1 MKAKE
6 ITLELKKL
14 TSAIKVCHLA
24 WAGLIAGQI
33 VSPSAQAAPEGGTVV
48 GGEGSINTSD
58 LTTIIDQKTD
68 LLAIDWESFNL
79 TEEEIVKFLQP
90 GSSSV
95 VLNRILDENP
105 SDIRGSIEANGHVIL
120 ANPRGVLFTETATV
134 NVGAITAAGLDI
146 NPQEF
151 MDGNFAFE
159 GEDGSAGVVVNRGL
173 INAASAVLV
182 GKQVTNAASG
192 LISAE
197 MVSLAAAD
205 EAVLTFDA
213 DGLIGV
219 KVTKEV
225 MENQMGLDS
234 AVLNEGAIEG
244 TTVLMEASVSGDL
257 FTAAVNNEGTVQA
270 RGIDTSGGKIRLFG
284 SGSGVVN
291 SGTLDASGTEGGEVT
306 IEGDSATHS
315 GQIAVIGN
323 AGEGGSVQVLGDEV
337 TVSGDIDARGTASG
351 GEVLIGGDYRGENDA
366 VRNATTT
373 TVTAEAEINASGID
387 NGDGGKVIVWA
398 DDTTQFGGTIRA
410 ESGEF
415 GGDGGFVETSGKVNL
430 HLDGDTMFVST
441 LSLAGGETG
450 EWLLDPE
457 WFYIGIVSDSEC
469 GANCISV
476 NTLEQVLTSNNVS
489 ITVSGDSA
497 SVVGGGT
504 IDLTDDEPYTHGIRV
519 SESFGW
525 SSSTELHLDSFKDIQ
540 IEDGVSITA
549 SDGTLE
555 LTVGENFINNGS
567 IVVSTF
573 TLKVGDNNNGS
584 ENTLGAITG
593 SGTITGGAGLDKF
606 TLTSADET
614 LILGEGQAFSLNSI
628 TFENIEEVDT
638 GLGEDSVTGADG
650 FDWEL
655 TGTNNQ
661 SENNGITFTNVE
673 QITAVNAG
681 LTATGGDETFVVND
695 SGNVVVYDMTFT
707 GLTAVDGNGGTDVLD
722 TSAYVAGVTLT
733 NNDNELSAG
742 GTTFSNIS
750 SAVATKLSGTSN
762 ADQFDITGANSLD
775 VAGISFSGLTE
786 VDSGSGEDSVTGA
799 DGVDWVLIGTNKQAE
814 SSGITF
820 SNIESVSTVNAEL
833 TGTTAN
839 EIFTLNSDGSI
850 DSYGITFSGLTAI
863 DGVGGSNTLNASA
876 YAAGVALTD
885 TDNQLSA
892 GGITFSNIHS
902 AVTTALGGSSG
913 DDSFD
918 IIGNNSLE
926 AAEISFSGVTNVAA
940 GEGND
945 SLNAIETV
953 TLTGAQNT
961 ATTSGITFTG
971 LDAASGGSLE
981 ASELDDIFI
990 VTGVESLTANGIA
1003 FSGIS
1008 SLDAKGGNDSVTGAD
1023 GIDWELAGTNNQA
1036 ENNGITFTNVE
1047 QITAVNA
1054 GLTATSGDETFVVND
1069 SGSVVV
1075 YDMTFTGL
1083 TAVDGNGGT
1092 DALDASAYEDGVAL
1106 TNNDNELSSGGT
1118 TFSNISSAVATKLTG
1133 TANADQFDITSDNSL
1148 DVAGIS
1154 FSGLT
1159 EVDSGS
1165 GEDSVIGDD
1174 GADWTLTQTN
1184 NKAES
1189 SGITFSNIE
1198 SVSTVNA
1205 GLIGTTA
1212 DEIFV
1217 LNADSSIDSY
1227 GITFSGLTA
1236 VNGVGGSNVLDA
1248 SAIAAGGELT
1258 GSDNELI
1265 AGGITFSNI
1274 HSAEASSLTAT
1285 SGADHFDITGA
1296 NSLDVAGI
1304 SFSGLTAVDSRSGA
1318 DSVTGADG
1326 ADWVLTGT
1334 DNKAESSDIT
1344 FSNIESVSA
1353 VNAELTGT
1361 IENETFVLNADSS
1374 IDIYGITFSGLTAV
1388 NGAGG
1393 SNVLDASVIA
1403 AGGELTGSNN
1413 ELAVSGITFSDIH
1426 SAEVTALT
1434 GSSGSD
1440 HFEVTG
1446 VNALKANGIAVN
1458 GISTL
1463 DAMDGEDSVI
1473 GADGIDWIL
1482 TGTNNQ
1488 AENNGI
1494 TFTNVE
1500 QITAVNAGLTA
1511 TSGDETFVLNADT
1524 SVGSYG
1530 MTFTGLTAVH
1540 GNGGTDALDA
1550 SAYVAGVTLTNNDNE
1565 LSAGGT
1571 TFSNISSAVATKLTG
1586 TSNTD
1591 QFDITGDNSLDVA
1604 GIGFSGLTE
1613 VDSGS
1618 GEDSVTG
1625 ANGAAWKLTGTNNQ
1639 AESSGITFS
1648 NIESV
1653 STLNAELTGTTANET
1668 FVLNADSSIDSYG
1681 MTFSG
1686 LTAVNGA
1693 GGSNVLDASAIAAGG
1708 ELTGNDNELA
1718 VSGITFSD
1726 IHSAEVTALTGSSG
1740 SDHFEVT
1747 GVNALKANGIAVS
1760 GISTLDAMGGTDSVI
1775 GADGIDWLL
1784 TGINNRAE
1792 NSGITFSNVESITAL
1807 NAGLTGTT
1815 ADETFTLNS
1824 DGTVDS
1830 YGMTF
1835 TGLTAVYGNGGTDAL
1850 DASAY
1855 EDGVALTGEKKELVA
1870 NGTTFSNIH
1879 SAVTTAL
1886 GGSSGDDFFDITGDN
1901 SLEAAEI
1908 SFSGVTKV
1916 AAGEGNDS
1924 LKAIETVTL
1933 TGAQNTATTSGITF
1947 TELDAASGGS
1957 LEASNQDDTFIVTGV
1972 EALTANGIAFSGI
1985 SSLDAMDGT
1994 DRVIGAD
2001 GIDWL
2006 LTGINKQAE
2015 NSGITFSNV
2024 EQISAVNAGLTATDA
2039 NEIFVVNGSGH
2050 VAIYD
2055 MTFIGLTA
2063 VDGNGGTDALDAG
2076 AYGEGVVLTGGDK
2089 ELIANGITFTNI
2101 HSAEATALAGSSEDD
2116 LFTITGVEALTANGI
2131 AFSGI
2136 SSLDAMGGTD
2146 SVIGEDGVDWLLT
2159 GINKQAE
2166 NSGITFSNVELITAL
2181 NAGLTGTAADETFTL
2196 NSDGSVDSYGITF
2209 SGLNTVDG
2217 VGGGDTLDASAIAAG
2232 VALTGTDNQLSAG
2245 GITFS
2250 NIRSAEA
2257 SALTATSGGDQFDI
2271 TGANSIDV
2279 AGISFSGLTEVD
2291 SGSGEDSVTGADG
2304 ADWILTGTNNQAES
2318 SGITFT
2324 SIELI
2329 RAVNAG
2335 LNATTAN
2342 ETFVLNAD
2350 GSVDSYGMTFSDLTA
2365 VHGVGG
2371 IDSLDAS
2378 AYVAGGELTGSD
2390 NELVAAGIAFSNIHS
2405 AVATALAGS
2414 NEDDQFTI
2422 TGTNALTANGIAF
2435 NDITQLDAMGGS
2447 DSVTGANGIDWLLTG
2462 AENQAENS
2470 GIIFS
2475 NVESI
2480 TALNAGLTGTTADE
2494 TFTLNSDGTVDSYNM
2509 TFTGLAAVDGNGGT
2523 DALDASAYTAGAE
2536 LTGSDNELTAA
2547 GVTFSNIFSAEV
2559 TALRGSSGNDQ
2570 FEVTGVNSLTANGI
2584 AFSEI
2589 SSLDAMG
2596 GTDSVIGADGSDW
2609 LLTGED
2615 NQTENSSIT
2624 FTNVELIT
2632 AVNAGLN
2639 ATAADETFVL
2649 NADSSIDSY
2658 GMTFSG
2664 LNAVNGM
2671 GGSDALDASAIAA
2684 GGELTGSDNE
2694 LAVSGITF
2702 SDIHSAEITALTG
2715 SSGSDHFE
2723 VTGVNA
2729 LKANGIAVNGI
2740 SALDAMGGTDS
2751 VIGADGI
2758 DWLLTGINNRAENSG
2773 ITFSNVELI
2782 TALNAGLTGTTA
2794 DETFTLNS
2802 DGSIDSYGMTFTG
2815 LTAVDGIGG
2824 TDALDA
2830 SAYADGVAL
2839 ADGDNQLVAS
2849 GITFSN
2855 IFSAEATALR
2865 GSSGN
2870 DQFEVTGVNAL
2881 TANGVAFSAISS
2893 LDAMGG
2899 TDSVIGAD
2907 SSDWQL
2913 TGINKQAENSGITFT
2928 NVELIT
2934 AVNAGL
2940 TATSA
2945 EETFVLNANGSVGS
2959 YGMTFTGLTAVD
2971 GVDGDD
2977 SLDASAYASGVA
2989 LTGTDHQLSANGIN
3003 FSNIHSAQASDL
3015 TGTSGADQFDITGTN
3030 SLDVAGISF
3039 SGLSSVDAGSG
3050 TDELAADGSVTLS
3063 GSLSVTA
3070 SAIDF
3075 ANIETVT
3082 NTGALTGTDSDDT
3095 FSMVAANQLDSYGIR
3110 FEGVNSVAAA
3120 AGSDHLV
3127 GLDSE
3132 SWQLSGSDNALRQ
3145 LGIDFTGLE
3154 STSGGNGILLGSGA
3168 GDQFEITADNQVV
3181 ANSIRFADITHV
3193 DAAGGVDQV
3202 TSPDSATWI
3211 LGAANGSAAAAG
3223 IDFLNIERV
3232 VGNDVVVDAATN
3244 NASDNFVLS
3253 DTGKALRVRGIDF
3266 SSVSTLSAG
3275 DDSGDSVTSNASE
3288 WLLAGTDGALSVNGV
3303 ELSGIDRVLTSNA
3316 LLRGTDSGE
3325 TFALSGE
3332 NALEVA
3338 AMAFE
3343 GISQVIAGG
3352 GSDLLQGTADADHFE
3367 LADNGDISA
3376 AAINFSG
3383 IETVAA
3389 GEGEDTVGADGAN
3402 WTSVLSG
3409 DALVEGSA
3417 RATVNSIMVLFENL
3431 EQVNN
3436 ADAYTGQ
3443 DIDSEYTFSS
3453 LDTVTVAGVTF
3464 AGLSSFT
3471 AGSGVDVLR
3480 GADIDAQWSLDDEQ
3494 GSITS
3499 GAQSML
3505 FSGVESI
3512 VAGSGSDQFTLSG
3525 GALETLDT
3533 GAGNDSVQLAGTRLQ
3548 ALYLGEGDD
3557 FLRVDAD
3564 SSQNLQLSGGSGD
3577 DEFQLNV
3584 AEKTWQINGANTRVG
3599 NFQLSGF
3606 EWLDSNTN
3614 SLALETDQNF
3624 TFVNGGDSSANFN
3637 HNGAGILFA
3646 DSGLRLGYDGS
3657 GDISIISTGIDT
3669 ITGDLKANRAALVVA
3684 GNVDIETD
3692 VNVLDIHSSVGD
3704 IDISVLAEKDL
3715 VIDEINAGRGN
3726 IVINSKSFGS
3736 LTAETYGDTHLT
3748 AGTVRLGDEL
3758 QQWTVIGSAVNPLR
3772 MDVSESVDI
3781 VAISY
3786 FEPDFIR
3793 QIPAFSATGD
3803 ELQSV
3808 AGAQTAQGLKS
3819 AVQNAVED
3827 FAQVDPGIFT
3837 EVYPYSTGVD
3847 AVNTPEM
3854 RLKGDQLLPVVNQQ
3868 EEDEEDGPL
3877 NRAAE
3882 LGSISSGSRKGQ
3894 YTGVGT
3900 VGAGR

>member
-151 MDGNFAFE
+151 MNGNFAFE

-291 SGTLDASGTEGGEVT
+291 SGTLDASGTQGGEVT

-315 GQIAVIGN
+315 GQIAVSGN
-323 AGEGGSVQVLGDEV
+323 AGEGGLAQVLGDEV

-373 TVTAEAEINASGID
+373 VVTAEADINASGID

-430 HLDGDTMFVST
+430 HLDEDTMFVST

-457 WFYIGIVSDSEC
+457 WFSIGGSCDL
-469 GANCISV
+469 NCISDFDLV
-476 NTLEQVLTSNNVS
+476 TALRFNNVN
-489 ITVSGDSA
+489 ITVSGDGA
-497 SVVGGGT
+497 SVIGDGES
-504 IDLTDDEPYTHGIRV
+504 DLTNDQAYTRGILV
-519 SESFGW
+519 SSDLTWES
-525 SSSTELHLDSFKDIQ
+525 EQKLILESFKDIQ
-540 IEDGVSITA
+540 IEDGVSI
-549 SDGTLE
+549 SSSKGTLD
-555 LTVGENFINNGS
+555 LIVGENFTNNGS
-567 IVVSTF
+567 IGVSTF
-573 TLKVGDNNNGS
+573 TLKVGANNNGS
-584 ENTLGAITG
+584 ENTLGTITG

-606 TLTSADET
+606 TLTSESEELIFEENSDPDNPGSAPGYQLSLIGAD
-614 LILGEGQAFSLNSI
+614 GNI
-628 TFENIEEVDT
+628 TFKNIEEVDT

-661 SENNGITFTNVE
+661 AENNGITFTNVE

-681 LTATGGDETFVVND
+681 LTATDVNETFVVND
-695 SGNVVVYDMTFT
+695 SGHVAIYDMTFT
-707 GLTAVDGNGGTDVLD
+707 GLTAVDGNGGTDALD
-722 TSAYVAGVTLT
+722 ASAYTAG
-733 NNDNELSAG
+733 
-742 GTTFSNIS
+742 
-750 SAVATKLSGTSN
+750 
-762 ADQFDITGANSLD
+762 
-775 VAGISFSGLTE
+775 
-786 VDSGSGEDSVTGA
+786 
-799 DGVDWVLIGTNKQAE
+799 
-814 SSGITF
+814 
-820 SNIESVSTVNAEL
+820 AEL
-833 TGTTAN
+833 TGSDN
-839 EIFTLNSDGSI
+839 ELI
-850 DSYGITFSGLTAI
+850 
-863 DGVGGSNTLNASA
+863 V
-876 YAAGVALTD
+876 AGV
-885 TDNQLSA
+885 S
-892 GGITFSNIHS
+892 FSNIHS
-902 AVTTALGGSSG
+902 ADIAVLTGSGG
-913 DDSFD
+913 DDVFD
-918 IIGNNSLE
+918 ITGNNSLE

-945 SLNAIETV
+945 SLKAIETV

-981 ASELDDIFI
+981 ASDLDDIFI

-1008 SLDAKGGNDSVTGAD
+1008 SLDAKGGSDSVTGAD
-1023 GIDWELAGTNNQA
+1023 GIDWE
-1036 ENNGITFTNVE
+1036 
-1047 QITAVNA
+1047 
-1054 GLTATSGDETFVVND
+1054 
-1069 SGSVVV
+1069 
-1075 YDMTFTGL
+1075 
-1083 TAVDGNGGT
+1083 
-1092 DALDASAYEDGVAL
+1092 
-1106 TNNDNELSSGGT
+1106 
-1118 TFSNISSAVATKLTG
+1118 
-1133 TANADQFDITSDNSL
+1133 
-1148 DVAGIS
+1148 
-1154 FSGLT
+1154 
-1159 EVDSGS
+1159 
-1165 GEDSVIGDD
+1165 
-1174 GADWTLTQTN
+1174 
-1184 NKAES
+1184 
-1189 SGITFSNIE
+1189 
-1198 SVSTVNA
+1198 
-1205 GLIGTTA
+1205 
-1212 DEIFV
+1212 
-1217 LNADSSIDSY
+1217 
-1227 GITFSGLTA
+1227 
-1236 VNGVGGSNVLDA
+1236 
-1248 SAIAAGGELT
+1248 
-1258 GSDNELI
+1258 
-1265 AGGITFSNI
+1265 
-1274 HSAEASSLTAT
+1274 
-1285 SGADHFDITGA
+1285 
-1296 NSLDVAGI
+1296 
-1304 SFSGLTAVDSRSGA
+1304 
-1318 DSVTGADG
+1318 
-1326 ADWVLTGT
+1326 
-1334 DNKAESSDIT
+1334 
-1344 FSNIESVSA
+1344 
-1353 VNAELTGT
+1353 
-1361 IENETFVLNADSS
+1361 
-1374 IDIYGITFSGLTAV
+1374 
-1388 NGAGG
+1388 
-1393 SNVLDASVIA
+1393 
-1403 AGGELTGSNN
+1403 
-1413 ELAVSGITFSDIH
+1413 
-1426 SAEVTALT
+1426 
-1434 GSSGSD
+1434 
-1440 HFEVTG
+1440 
-1446 VNALKANGIAVN
+1446 
-1458 GISTL
+1458 
-1463 DAMDGEDSVI
+1463 
-1473 GADGIDWIL
+1473 L

-1500 QITAVNAGLTA
+1500 QITAVNAGLKA
-1511 TSGDETFVLNADT
+1511 TSGDEIFVLNADT

-1550 SAYVAGVTLTNNDNE
+1550 SGYAAGVALTDTDNE
-1565 LSAGGT
+1565 LNAGSI
-1571 TFSNISSAVATKLTG
+1571 TFSNIHSAEASALTATSG
-1586 TSNTD
+1586 AD
-1591 QFDITGDNSLDVA
+1591 QFDITGANSLDVA
-1604 GIGFSGLTE
+1604 GIS
-1613 VDSGS
+1613 
-1618 GEDSVTG
+1618 
-1625 ANGAAWKLTGTNNQ
+1625 
-1639 AESSGITFS
+1639 
-1648 NIESV
+1648 
-1653 STLNAELTGTTANET
+1653 
-1668 FVLNADSSIDSYG
+1668 
-1681 MTFSG
+1681 FSG

-1693 GGSNVLDASAIAAGG
+1693 GGSNVLDASAIATGG
-1708 ELTGNDNELA
+1708 ELTGTDNQLIA
-1718 VSGITFSD
+1718 AGITFSN
-1726 IHSAEVTALTGSSG
+1726 IHSAEITALTGSSG

-1747 GVNALKANGIAVS
+1747 GVNALKANGIAVN
-1760 GISTLDAMGGTDSVI
+1760 GINTLDAMGGTDSVI

-1824 DGTVDS
+1824 DG
-1830 YGMTF
+1830 
-1835 TGLTAVYGNGGTDAL
+1835 
-1850 DASAY
+1850 
-1855 EDGVALTGEKKELVA
+1855 
-1870 NGTTFSNIH
+1870 
-1879 SAVTTAL
+1879 
-1886 GGSSGDDFFDITGDN
+1886 
-1901 SLEAAEI
+1901 
-1908 SFSGVTKV
+1908 
-1916 AAGEGNDS
+1916 
-1924 LKAIETVTL
+1924 
-1933 TGAQNTATTSGITF
+1933 
-1947 TELDAASGGS
+1947 
-1957 LEASNQDDTFIVTGV
+1957 
-1972 EALTANGIAFSGI
+1972 
-1985 SSLDAMDGT
+1985 
-1994 DRVIGAD
+1994 
-2001 GIDWL
+2001 
-2006 LTGINKQAE
+2006 
-2015 NSGITFSNV
+2015 
-2024 EQISAVNAGLTATDA
+2024 
-2039 NEIFVVNGSGH
+2039 
-2050 VAIYD
+2050 
-2055 MTFIGLTA
+2055 
-2063 VDGNGGTDALDAG
+2063 
-2076 AYGEGVVLTGGDK
+2076 
-2089 ELIANGITFTNI
+2089 
-2101 HSAEATALAGSSEDD
+2101 
-2116 LFTITGVEALTANGI
+2116 
-2131 AFSGI
+2131 
-2136 SSLDAMGGTD
+2136 
-2146 SVIGEDGVDWLLT
+2146 
-2159 GINKQAE
+2159 
-2166 NSGITFSNVELITAL
+2166 
-2181 NAGLTGTAADETFTL
+2181 
-2196 NSDGSVDSYGITF
+2196 
-2209 SGLNTVDG
+2209 
-2217 VGGGDTLDASAIAAG
+2217 
-2232 VALTGTDNQLSAG
+2232 
-2245 GITFS
+2245 
-2250 NIRSAEA
+2250 
-2257 SALTATSGGDQFDI
+2257 
-2271 TGANSIDV
+2271 
-2279 AGISFSGLTEVD
+2279 
-2291 SGSGEDSVTGADG
+2291 
-2304 ADWILTGTNNQAES
+2304 
-2318 SGITFT
+2318 
-2324 SIELI
+2324 
-2329 RAVNAG
+2329 
-2335 LNATTAN
+2335 
-2342 ETFVLNAD
+2342 
-2350 GSVDSYGMTFSDLTA
+2350 
-2365 VHGVGG
+2365 
-2371 IDSLDAS
+2371 
-2378 AYVAGGELTGSD
+2378 
-2390 NELVAAGIAFSNIHS
+2390 
-2405 AVATALAGS
+2405 
-2414 NEDDQFTI
+2414 
-2422 TGTNALTANGIAF
+2422 
-2435 NDITQLDAMGGS
+2435 
-2447 DSVTGANGIDWLLTG
+2447 
-2462 AENQAENS
+2462 
-2470 GIIFS
+2470 
-2475 NVESI
+2475 
-2480 TALNAGLTGTTADE
+2480 
-2494 TFTLNSDGTVDSYNM
+2494 
-2509 TFTGLAAVDGNGGT
+2509 
-2523 DALDASAYTAGAE
+2523 
-2536 LTGSDNELTAA
+2536 
-2547 GVTFSNIFSAEV
+2547 
-2559 TALRGSSGNDQ
+2559 
-2570 FEVTGVNSLTANGI
+2570 
-2584 AFSEI
+2584 
-2589 SSLDAMG
+2589 
-2596 GTDSVIGADGSDW
+2596 
-2609 LLTGED
+2609 
-2615 NQTENSSIT
+2615 
-2624 FTNVELIT
+2624 
-2632 AVNAGLN
+2632 
-2639 ATAADETFVL
+2639 
-2649 NADSSIDSY
+2649 
-2658 GMTFSG
+2658 
-2664 LNAVNGM
+2664 
-2671 GGSDALDASAIAA
+2671 
-2684 GGELTGSDNE
+2684 
-2694 LAVSGITF
+2694 
-2702 SDIHSAEITALTG
+2702 
-2715 SSGSDHFE
+2715 
-2723 VTGVNA
+2723 
-2729 LKANGIAVNGI
+2729 
-2740 SALDAMGGTDS
+2740 
-2751 VIGADGI
+2751 
-2758 DWLLTGINNRAENSG
+2758 
-2773 ITFSNVELI
+2773 
-2782 TALNAGLTGTTA
+2782 
-2794 DETFTLNS
+2794 
-2802 DGSIDSYGMTFTG
+2802 SIDSYGMTFTG

-2830 SAYADGVAL
+2830 SAYAAGVAL
-2839 ADGDNQLVAS
+2839 TDTDNQLSAG

-2855 IFSAEATALR
+2855 IFSADATVLS

-2881 TANGVAFSAISS
+2881 TANGIAFSEISS
-2893 LDAMGG
+2893 LDAMDGN
-2899 TDSVIGAD
+2899 DSVIGAD
-2907 SSDWQL
+2907 GIDWQL

-2940 TATSA
+2940 TATSV

-3039 SGLSSVDAGSG
+3039 SGLSNVDAGSG

-3110 FEGVNSVAAA
+3110 FEDVNSVAAA

-3132 SWQLSGSDNALRQ
+3132 SWQLSGSDNALHQ

-3154 STSGGNGILLGSGA
+3154 STSGGNGILTGSDTD
-3168 GDQFEITADNQVV
+3168 DQFAISNSNQVT
-3181 ANSIRFADITHV
+3181 ANSITFEDINQV
-3193 DAAGGVDQV
+3193 DAGGGTDQV

-3211 LGAANGSAAAAG
+3211 LGVADGSAEAAG
-3223 IDFLNIERV
+3223 IDFLNIESV
-3232 VGNDVVVDAATN
+3232 AGNDLSVDAVTN
-3244 NASDNFVLS
+3244 NASDNFILS
-3253 DTGKALRVRGIDF
+3253 DTGKALSIRGIDF
-3266 SSVSTLSAG
+3266 SSVSAISAG

-3288 WLLAGTDGALSVNGV
+3288 WLLTGTDGALSVNGV
-3303 ELSGIDRVLTSNA
+3303 ELSGIDRVITSNA

-3338 AMAFE
+3338 AIAFE

-3389 GEGEDTVGADGAN
+3389 GEGEDTVGAGGAN

-3417 RATVNSIMVLFENL
+3417 RATVNSITVLFENL

-3480 GADIDAQWSLDDEQ
+3480 GADIDAQWFLDDEQ

-3512 VAGSGSDQFTLSG
+3512 VAGSGADQFTLTG
-3525 GALETLDT
+3525 GVLEALDT

-3548 ALYLGEGDD
+3548 ALYLGEGNDY
-3557 FLRVDAD
+3557 LQVDAD

-3606 EWLDSNTN
+3606 EWLDNNTN

-3624 TFVNGGDSSANFN
+3624 IFVNGGDSSANFN
-3637 HNGAGILFA
+3637 RNGAGILFA

-3704 IDISVLAEKDL
+3704 IDISVLAKKDL

-3748 AGTVRLGDEL
+3748 AGKVRLGDEL

-3854 RLKGDQLLPVVNQQ
+3854 RLKGDQLLPVVDQP

-3882 LGSISSGSRKGQ
+3882 LGSISSGSRKGP

>member
-151 MDGNFAFE
+151 MNGNFAFK

-234 AVLNEGAIEG
+234 AVLNKGAIEG

-291 SGTLDASGTEGGEVT
+291 SGALDASGTQGGEVI

-351 GEVLIGGDYRGENDA
+351 GEVLIGGDYRGENDE

-373 TVTAEAEINASGID
+373 VVTAEAEINASGID

-410 ESGEF
+410 ESGEL

-457 WFYIGIVSDSEC
+457 WLDITDGDCSAEN
-469 GANCISV
+469 NCISV
-476 NTLEQVLTSNNVS
+476 SDLGDALSSTNVIITTTADGASSDFDLGLGDDNNDYSYGISVSGDVSWSSGTTLELHSHTNVLISASGQISNSSGNLEIKTGDGYFKNEGTVGVS
-489 ITVSGDSA
+489 SFTLDLAGAFENSGIITVSELNLTLGIAGDD
-497 SVVGGGT
+497 T
-504 IDLTDDEPYTHGIRV
+504 
-519 SESFGW
+519 
-525 SSSTELHLDSFKDIQ
+525 
-540 IEDGVSITA
+540 
-549 SDGTLE
+549 
-555 LTVGENFINNGS
+555 N
-567 IVVSTF
+567 
-573 TLKVGDNNNGS
+573 
-584 ENTLGAITG
+584 NTLGNLTVSG
-593 SGTITGGAGLDKF
+593 TGTITGKAGKDQF

-614 LILGEGQAFSLNSI
+614 LILGGGQKFSLNSI
-628 TFENIEEVDT
+628 TFVDIEEVDT
-638 GLGEDSVTGADG
+638 GLGEDSVISADGIDWLLTGAD
-650 FDWEL
+650 
-655 TGTNNQ
+655 NQ
-661 SENNGITFTNVE
+661 AENSGITFSNVE
-673 QITAVNAG
+673 SITALNAG
-681 LTATGGDETFVVND
+681 LTGTTADETFTLNGDGTVD
-695 SGNVVVYDMTFT
+695 SYGMTFT

-762 ADQFDITGANSLD
+762 ADHFDITGANSLD

-799 DGVDWVLIGTNKQAE
+799 DGADWVLTGTNNQAE

-820 SNIESVSTVNAEL
+820 SNIESISTLNVEL
-833 TGTTAN
+833 TGTTAD
-839 EIFTLNSDGSI
+839 EIFTLNSDGS
-850 DSYGITFSGLTAI
+850 
-863 DGVGGSNTLNASA
+863 V
-876 YAAGVALTD
+876 
-885 TDNQLSA
+885 
-892 GGITFSNIHS
+892 
-902 AVTTALGGSSG
+902 
-913 DDSFD
+913 
-918 IIGNNSLE
+918 
-926 AAEISFSGVTNVAA
+926 
-940 GEGND
+940 
-945 SLNAIETV
+945 
-953 TLTGAQNT
+953 
-961 ATTSGITFTG
+961 
-971 LDAASGGSLE
+971 
-981 ASELDDIFI
+981 
-990 VTGVESLTANGIA
+990 
-1003 FSGIS
+1003 
-1008 SLDAKGGNDSVTGAD
+1008 
-1023 GIDWELAGTNNQA
+1023 
-1036 ENNGITFTNVE
+1036 
-1047 QITAVNA
+1047 
-1054 GLTATSGDETFVVND
+1054 
-1069 SGSVVV
+1069 
-1075 YDMTFTGL
+1075 
-1083 TAVDGNGGT
+1083 
-1092 DALDASAYEDGVAL
+1092 
-1106 TNNDNELSSGGT
+1106 
-1118 TFSNISSAVATKLTG
+1118 
-1133 TANADQFDITSDNSL
+1133 
-1148 DVAGIS
+1148 
-1154 FSGLT
+1154 
-1159 EVDSGS
+1159 
-1165 GEDSVIGDD
+1165 
-1174 GADWTLTQTN
+1174 
-1184 NKAES
+1184 
-1189 SGITFSNIE
+1189 
-1198 SVSTVNA
+1198 
-1205 GLIGTTA
+1205 
-1212 DEIFV
+1212 
-1217 LNADSSIDSY
+1217 DSY

-1236 VNGVGGSNVLDA
+1236 VNGVDGTDALDA
-1248 SAIAAGGELT
+1248 SAYAAGVVLT
-1258 GSDNELI
+1258 DTDNELD
-1265 AGGITFSNI
+1265 AGSITFSNI

-1304 SFSGLTAVDSRSGA
+1304 SFSGLAEVDSGLGE

-1334 DNKAESSDIT
+1334 DNKAESSGIT

-1374 IDIYGITFSGLTAV
+1374 IDIYGMIFSGLTAV

-1403 AGGELTGSNN
+1403 AGGELTGTDNQ
-1413 ELAVSGITFSDIH
+1413 LIAAGITFSNIH
-1426 SAEVTALT
+1426 SAEITALT

-1458 GISTL
+1458 
-1463 DAMDGEDSVI
+1463 
-1473 GADGIDWIL
+1473 
-1482 TGTNNQ
+1482 
-1488 AENNGI
+1488 
-1494 TFTNVE
+1494 
-1500 QITAVNAGLTA
+1500 
-1511 TSGDETFVLNADT
+1511 
-1524 SVGSYG
+1524 
-1530 MTFTGLTAVH
+1530 
-1540 GNGGTDALDA
+1540 
-1550 SAYVAGVTLTNNDNE
+1550 
-1565 LSAGGT
+1565 
-1571 TFSNISSAVATKLTG
+1571 
-1586 TSNTD
+1586 
-1591 QFDITGDNSLDVA
+1591 
-1604 GIGFSGLTE
+1604 
-1613 VDSGS
+1613 
-1618 GEDSVTG
+1618 
-1625 ANGAAWKLTGTNNQ
+1625 
-1639 AESSGITFS
+1639 
-1648 NIESV
+1648 
-1653 STLNAELTGTTANET
+1653 
-1668 FVLNADSSIDSYG
+1668 
-1681 MTFSG
+1681 
-1686 LTAVNGA
+1686 
-1693 GGSNVLDASAIAAGG
+1693 
-1708 ELTGNDNELA
+1708 
-1718 VSGITFSD
+1718 
-1726 IHSAEVTALTGSSG
+1726 
-1740 SDHFEVT
+1740 
-1747 GVNALKANGIAVS
+1747 

-1835 TGLTAVYGNGGTDAL
+1835 TGLTAVDGVGGSDTL

-1879 SAVTTAL
+1879 SAVTAAL

-1985 SSLDAMDGT
+1985 SSLDAMGGT
-1994 DRVIGAD
+1994 DSVIGAD

-2024 EQISAVNAGLTATDA
+2024 ELITALNAGLTATSGDETFA
-2039 NEIFVVNGSGH
+2039 VNGSGH

-2055 MTFIGLTA
+2055 MTFTGLTA

-2101 HSAEATALAGSSEDD
+2101 HSAEANALAGSSEDD

-2250 NIRSAEA
+2250 NIHSAEA

-2291 SGSGEDSVTGADG
+2291 SGSGEDSVTGAVG

-2318 SGITFT
+2318 SGITF
-2324 SIELI
+2324 SNVELI
-2329 RAVNAG
+2329 SAVNAG

-2390 NELVAAGIAFSNIHS
+2390 NELVAAGIIFSNIHS

-2435 NDITQLDAMGGS
+2435 NDITHLDAMGGS
-2447 DSVTGANGIDWLLTG
+2447 DSVTGASGIDWLLTG
-2462 AENQAENS
+2462 ADNQAENS
-2470 GIIFS
+2470 GITFT
-2475 NVESI
+2475 NVELI
-2480 TALNAGLTGTTADE
+2480 TAINAGLSGTAADE

-2523 DALDASAYTAGAE
+2523 DALDASAYASGIE
-2536 LTGSDNELTAA
+2536 LTGTDNQLSAN
-2547 GVTFSNIFSAEV
+2547 GINFSNIHSAV
-2559 TALRGSSGNDQ
+2559 ATALTATSDADHFDITGANSLEVAGISFSGLTEVNSGLGEDSVSGVDGVDWILTGTDNQAESSG
-2570 FEVTGVNSLTANGI
+2570 
-2584 AFSEI
+2584 I
-2589 SSLDAMG
+2589 S
-2596 GTDSVIGADGSDW
+2596 
-2609 LLTGED
+2609 
-2615 NQTENSSIT
+2615 
-2624 FTNVELIT
+2624 FTNIESIN
-2632 AVNAGLN
+2632 AVNAALN
-2639 ATAADETFVL
+2639 ATAAAETFIL

-2740 SALDAMGGTDS
+2740 STLDAMGGTDS

-2773 ITFSNVELI
+2773 ITFSNVESI

-2802 DGSIDSYGMTFTG
+2802 DGTVDSYGMTFTG

-2870 DQFEVTGVNAL
+2870 DQFMVTGSNAL
-2881 TANGVAFSAISS
+2881 TANGIAFSDITS

-2899 TDSVIGAD
+2899 NDSVTGAD
-2907 SSDWQL
+2907 GADWLL
-2913 TGINKQAENSGITFT
+2913 TGLDNQAENNGITFS
-2928 NVELIT
+2928 NIELIT

-2945 EETFVLNANGSVGS
+2945 DESFTLNSDGSIDS
-2959 YGMTFTGLTAVD
+2959 YGMTFIGLTAVD

-3168 GDQFEITADNQVV
+3168 GDQFEITADNQVA

-3232 VGNDVVVDAATN
+3232 AGNDVVVDAATN
-3244 NASDNFVLS
+3244 NASDNIVLS
-3253 DTGKALRVRGIDF
+3253 GTGKALRVRGIDF

-3303 ELSGIDRVLTSNA
+3303 ELSGIDRVITSNA

-3389 GEGEDTVGADGAN
+3389 GEGEDTVGAGGAN

-3417 RATVNSIMVLFENL
+3417 RATVNSITVLFENL

-3512 VAGSGSDQFTLSG
+3512 VAGSGADQFTLTG
-3525 GALETLDT
+3525 GVLEALDT

-3548 ALYLGEGDD
+3548 ALYLGEGNDY
-3557 FLRVDAD
+3557 LQVDAD

-3606 EWLDSNTN
+3606 EWLDNNTN

-3637 HNGAGILFA
+3637 RNGAGILFA

-3748 AGTVRLGDEL
+3748 AGKVRLGDEL

-3854 RLKGDQLLPVVNQQ
+3854 RLKGDQLLPVVGHP

-3882 LGSISSGSRKGQ
+3882 LGSISSGSRKGP

>member
-441 LSLAGGETG
+441 LSLADGETG

-457 WFYIGIVSDSEC
+457 WLDITDGDCSAEN
-469 GANCISV
+469 NCISASDLGDALSSTNV
-476 NTLEQVLTSNNVS
+476 IITTTADGASSDFDLGLGDDNNDYSYGISVSGNVS
-489 ITVSGDSA
+489 W
-497 SVVGGGT
+497 
-504 IDLTDDEPYTHGIRV
+504 
-519 SESFGW
+519 SFG
-525 SSSTELHLDSFKDIQ
+525 T
-540 IEDGVSITA
+540 
-549 SDGTLE
+549 TLE
-555 LTVGENFINNGS
+555 LQSHKNVWISASGQISTIDDSGASVGDLIIRADDGYFKNEGTVN
-567 IVVSTF
+567 VSSF
-573 TLKVGDNNNGS
+573 TLNLAGAF
-584 ENTLGAITG
+584 EN
-593 SGTITGGAGLDKF
+593 SGTITVNELNLTLGNAGEDTNNTLGNLTVRGFGTIKGGSGLDKF
-606 TLTSADET
+606 TLTSESEELIFEKIFDPDNPGSVVGYQVSLIGAD
-614 LILGEGQAFSLNSI
+614 GNI
-628 TFENIEEVDT
+628 TFKNIEEVDT

-650 FDWEL
+650 FDWFLEE
-655 TGTNNQ
+655 GVDNQ
-661 SENNGITFTNVE
+661 AENNGITFTNVE

-681 LTATGGDETFVVND
+681 LTATDANETFVVND

-707 GLTAVDGNGGTDVLD
+707 GLTAVDGNGGTDALD

-742 GTTFSNIS
+742 GTIFSNIS
-750 SAVATKLSGTSN
+750 SAVATKLTGTGN
-762 ADQFDITGANSLD
+762 ADQFDITG
-775 VAGISFSGLTE
+775 
-786 VDSGSGEDSVTGA
+786 
-799 DGVDWVLIGTNKQAE
+799 
-814 SSGITF
+814 
-820 SNIESVSTVNAEL
+820 
-833 TGTTAN
+833 
-839 EIFTLNSDGSI
+839 
-850 DSYGITFSGLTAI
+850 
-863 DGVGGSNTLNASA
+863 
-876 YAAGVALTD
+876 
-885 TDNQLSA
+885 
-892 GGITFSNIHS
+892 
-902 AVTTALGGSSG
+902 
-913 DDSFD
+913 
-918 IIGNNSLE
+918 NNSLK

-945 SLNAIETV
+945 SLKAIEAV

-981 ASELDDIFI
+981 ASEMDDIFI

-1008 SLDAKGGNDSVTGAD
+1008 SLDAKGGSDSVTGAD
-1023 GIDWELAGTNNQA
+1023 GIDWELTGTNNQA

-1054 GLTATSGDETFVVND
+1054 GLKATSNDEIFVLNADTSV
-1069 SGSVVV
+1069 GS
-1075 YDMTFTGL
+1075 YGMTFTGL
-1083 TAVDGNGGT
+1083 TAVHGNGGT
-1092 DALDASAYEDGVAL
+1092 DALDASGYAAGVAL
-1106 TNNDNELSSGGT
+1106 TDTDNELNAGSI
-1118 TFSNISSAVATKLTG
+1118 TFSNIHSAEASALTATSG
-1133 TANADQFDITSDNSL
+1133 ADQFDITGANSLDVAGISFSGLTAVNGAGGSNVLDASAIATGGELTGTDNQLIAAGITFSNIHSAEITALTGSSGSDHFEVTGVNALKANGIAVNGISTLDAMGGEDSVIGADGIDWILTGTNNQAENNGFTFTNVEQITAVNAGLAATSGDETFVLNADTSVGSYGMTFTGLTAVYGNGGTDALDASGYAADVALTDTDNELNAGSITFSNIHSAEASALTATGGADHFDITGANSL

-1198 SVSTVNA
+1198 SVSTLNA
-1205 GLIGTTA
+1205 ELIGTTA

-1236 VNGVGGSNVLDA
+1236 VNGAGGSNVLDA

-1265 AGGITFSNI
+1265 ASGITFSNI
-1274 HSAEASSLTAT
+1274 HSAE
-1285 SGADHFDITGA
+1285 I
-1296 NSLDVAGI
+1296 
-1304 SFSGLTAVDSRSGA
+1304 
-1318 DSVTGADG
+1318 
-1326 ADWVLTGT
+1326 
-1334 DNKAESSDIT
+1334 
-1344 FSNIESVSA
+1344 
-1353 VNAELTGT
+1353 
-1361 IENETFVLNADSS
+1361 
-1374 IDIYGITFSGLTAV
+1374 
-1388 NGAGG
+1388 
-1393 SNVLDASVIA
+1393 
-1403 AGGELTGSNN
+1403 
-1413 ELAVSGITFSDIH
+1413 
-1426 SAEVTALT
+1426 TALT

-1458 GISTL
+1458 
-1463 DAMDGEDSVI
+1463 
-1473 GADGIDWIL
+1473 
-1482 TGTNNQ
+1482 
-1488 AENNGI
+1488 
-1494 TFTNVE
+1494 
-1500 QITAVNAGLTA
+1500 
-1511 TSGDETFVLNADT
+1511 
-1524 SVGSYG
+1524 
-1530 MTFTGLTAVH
+1530 
-1540 GNGGTDALDA
+1540 
-1550 SAYVAGVTLTNNDNE
+1550 
-1565 LSAGGT
+1565 
-1571 TFSNISSAVATKLTG
+1571 
-1586 TSNTD
+1586 
-1591 QFDITGDNSLDVA
+1591 
-1604 GIGFSGLTE
+1604 
-1613 VDSGS
+1613 
-1618 GEDSVTG
+1618 
-1625 ANGAAWKLTGTNNQ
+1625 
-1639 AESSGITFS
+1639 
-1648 NIESV
+1648 
-1653 STLNAELTGTTANET
+1653 
-1668 FVLNADSSIDSYG
+1668 
-1681 MTFSG
+1681 
-1686 LTAVNGA
+1686 
-1693 GGSNVLDASAIAAGG
+1693 
-1708 ELTGNDNELA
+1708 
-1718 VSGITFSD
+1718 
-1726 IHSAEVTALTGSSG
+1726 
-1740 SDHFEVT
+1740 
-1747 GVNALKANGIAVS
+1747 

-1807 NAGLTGTT
+1807 SAGLTGTT

-2024 EQISAVNAGLTATDA
+2024 ELITALNAGLTATSGDETFA
-2039 NEIFVVNGSGH
+2039 VNGSGH

-2146 SVIGEDGVDWLLT
+2146 SVIGEDGIDWLLT

-2329 RAVNAG
+2329 SAVNAG

-2494 TFTLNSDGTVDSYNM
+2494 TFTLNSDGTVDSYDM

-2523 DALDASAYTAGAE
+2523 DALDASAYASGIE
-2536 LTGSDNELTAA
+2536 LTGTDNLLSAN
-2547 GVTFSNIFSAEV
+2547 GINFSNIHSAV
-2559 TALRGSSGNDQ
+2559 ATALTATSDADHFDITGANSLEVAGMSFSGLTEVNSGLGEDSVNGVDGVDWILTGTDNQAESSG
-2570 FEVTGVNSLTANGI
+2570 
-2584 AFSEI
+2584 I
-2589 SSLDAMG
+2589 S
-2596 GTDSVIGADGSDW
+2596 
-2609 LLTGED
+2609 
-2615 NQTENSSIT
+2615 
-2624 FTNVELIT
+2624 FTNIESIN
-2632 AVNAGLN
+2632 AVNAALN
-2639 ATAADETFVL
+2639 ATAAAETFIL

-2694 LAVSGITF
+2694 LIASGITF
-2702 SDIHSAEITALTG
+2702 SNIHSAEITALTG

-2740 SALDAMGGTDS
+2740 STLDAMGGTDS

-2758 DWLLTGINNRAENSG
+2758 DWLLTGTNNRAENSG
-2773 ITFSNVELI
+2773 ITFSNVESI

-2802 DGSIDSYGMTFTG
+2802 DGTVDSYGMTFTG

-2870 DQFEVTGVNAL
+2870 DQFMVTGSNAL
-2881 TANGVAFSAISS
+2881 TANGIAFSDITS

-2899 TDSVIGAD
+2899 NDSVTGAD
-2907 SSDWQL
+2907 GADWLL
-2913 TGINKQAENSGITFT
+2913 TGLDNQAENNGITFS
-2928 NVELIT
+2928 NIELIT

-2945 EETFVLNANGSVGS
+2945 DESFTLNSDGSIDS
-2959 YGMTFTGLTAVD
+2959 YGMTFIGLTAVD

-3168 GDQFEITADNQVV
+3168 GDQFEITADNQVA

-3232 VGNDVVVDAATN
+3232 AGNDVVVDAATN
-3244 NASDNFVLS
+3244 NASDNIVLS
-3253 DTGKALRVRGIDF
+3253 GTGKALRVRGIDF

-3303 ELSGIDRVLTSNA
+3303 ELSGIDRVITSNA

-3338 AMAFE
+3338 AIAFE

-3389 GEGEDTVGADGAN
+3389 GEGEDTVGAGGAN

-3417 RATVNSIMVLFENL
+3417 RATVNSITVLFENL

-3512 VAGSGSDQFTLSG
+3512 VAGSGADQFTLTG
-3525 GALETLDT
+3525 GVLEALDT

-3548 ALYLGEGDD
+3548 ALYLGEGNDY
-3557 FLRVDAD
+3557 LQVDAD

-3606 EWLDSNTN
+3606 EWLDNNTN

-3637 HNGAGILFA
+3637 RNGAGILFA

-3748 AGTVRLGDEL
+3748 AGKVRLGDEL

-3854 RLKGDQLLPVVNQQ
+3854 RLKGDQLLPVVGHP

-3882 LGSISSGSRKGQ
+3882 LGSISSGSRKGP

>member
-1 MKAKE
+1 M
-6 ITLELKKL
+6 
-14 TSAIKVCHLA
+14 
-24 WAGLIAGQI
+24 
-33 VSPSAQAAPEGGTVV
+33 
-48 GGEGSINTSD
+48 
-58 LTTIIDQKTD
+58 
-68 LLAIDWESFNL
+68 
-79 TEEEIVKFLQP
+79 
-90 GSSSV
+90 
-95 VLNRILDENP
+95 
-105 SDIRGSIEANGHVIL
+105 NG
-120 ANPRGVLFTETATV
+120 
-134 NVGAITAAGLDI
+134 
-146 NPQEF
+146 
-151 MDGNFAFE
+151 
-159 GEDGSAGVVVNRGL
+159 
-173 INAASAVLV
+173 
-182 GKQVTNAASG
+182 
-192 LISAE
+192 IS
-197 MVSLAAAD
+197 
-205 EAVLTFDA
+205 
-213 DGLIGV
+213 
-219 KVTKEV
+219 
-225 MENQMGLDS
+225 
-234 AVLNEGAIEG
+234 
-244 TTVLMEASVSGDL
+244 
-257 FTAAVNNEGTVQA
+257 
-270 RGIDTSGGKIRLFG
+270 
-284 SGSGVVN
+284 
-291 SGTLDASGTEGGEVT
+291 TLDAMG
-306 IEGDSATHS
+306 
-315 GQIAVIGN
+315 
-323 AGEGGSVQVLGDEV
+323 
-337 TVSGDIDARGTASG
+337 
-351 GEVLIGGDYRGENDA
+351 
-366 VRNATTT
+366 
-373 TVTAEAEINASGID
+373 
-387 NGDGGKVIVWA
+387 
-398 DDTTQFGGTIRA
+398 
-410 ESGEF
+410 
-415 GGDGGFVETSGKVNL
+415 
-430 HLDGDTMFVST
+430 
-441 LSLAGGETG
+441 
-450 EWLLDPE
+450 
-457 WFYIGIVSDSEC
+457 
-469 GANCISV
+469 
-476 NTLEQVLTSNNVS
+476 
-489 ITVSGDSA
+489 
-497 SVVGGGT
+497 
-504 IDLTDDEPYTHGIRV
+504 
-519 SESFGW
+519 
-525 SSSTELHLDSFKDIQ
+525 
-540 IEDGVSITA
+540 
-549 SDGTLE
+549 
-555 LTVGENFINNGS
+555 
-567 IVVSTF
+567 
-573 TLKVGDNNNGS
+573 
-584 ENTLGAITG
+584 
-593 SGTITGGAGLDKF
+593 
-606 TLTSADET
+606 
-614 LILGEGQAFSLNSI
+614 
-628 TFENIEEVDT
+628 
-638 GLGEDSVTGADG
+638 GEDSVIGADG
-650 FDWEL
+650 IDWIL

-661 SENNGITFTNVE
+661 AENNGFTFTNVE

-681 LTATGGDETFVVND
+681 LAATSGDETFVLNADTSVG
-695 SGNVVVYDMTFT
+695 SYGMTFT
-707 GLTAVDGNGGTDVLD
+707 GLTAV
-722 TSAYVAGVTLT
+722 Y
-733 NNDNELSAG
+733 
-742 GTTFSNIS
+742 
-750 SAVATKLSGTSN
+750 
-762 ADQFDITGANSLD
+762 
-775 VAGISFSGLTE
+775 
-786 VDSGSGEDSVTGA
+786 
-799 DGVDWVLIGTNKQAE
+799 
-814 SSGITF
+814 
-820 SNIESVSTVNAEL
+820 
-833 TGTTAN
+833 
-839 EIFTLNSDGSI
+839 
-850 DSYGITFSGLTAI
+850 
-863 DGVGGSNTLNASA
+863 
-876 YAAGVALTD
+876 
-885 TDNQLSA
+885 
-892 GGITFSNIHS
+892 
-902 AVTTALGGSSG
+902 
-913 DDSFD
+913 
-918 IIGNNSLE
+918 
-926 AAEISFSGVTNVAA
+926 
-940 GEGND
+940 
-945 SLNAIETV
+945 
-953 TLTGAQNT
+953 
-961 ATTSGITFTG
+961 
-971 LDAASGGSLE
+971 
-981 ASELDDIFI
+981 
-990 VTGVESLTANGIA
+990 
-1003 FSGIS
+1003 
-1008 SLDAKGGNDSVTGAD
+1008 
-1023 GIDWELAGTNNQA
+1023 
-1036 ENNGITFTNVE
+1036 
-1047 QITAVNA
+1047 
-1054 GLTATSGDETFVVND
+1054 
-1069 SGSVVV
+1069 
-1075 YDMTFTGL
+1075 
-1083 TAVDGNGGT
+1083 GNGGT
-1092 DALDASAYEDGVAL
+1092 DALDASGYAADVAL
-1106 TNNDNELSSGGT
+1106 TDTDNELNAGSI
-1118 TFSNISSAVATKLTG
+1118 TFSNIHSAEASALTATG
-1133 TANADQFDITSDNSL
+1133 GADHFDITGANSL

-1198 SVSTVNA
+1198 SVSTLNA
-1205 GLIGTTA
+1205 ELIGTTA

-1236 VNGVGGSNVLDA
+1236 VNGAGGSNVLDA

-1265 AGGITFSNI
+1265 ASGITFSNI
-1274 HSAEASSLTAT
+1274 HSAE
-1285 SGADHFDITGA
+1285 I
-1296 NSLDVAGI
+1296 
-1304 SFSGLTAVDSRSGA
+1304 
-1318 DSVTGADG
+1318 
-1326 ADWVLTGT
+1326 
-1334 DNKAESSDIT
+1334 
-1344 FSNIESVSA
+1344 
-1353 VNAELTGT
+1353 
-1361 IENETFVLNADSS
+1361 
-1374 IDIYGITFSGLTAV
+1374 
-1388 NGAGG
+1388 
-1393 SNVLDASVIA
+1393 
-1403 AGGELTGSNN
+1403 
-1413 ELAVSGITFSDIH
+1413 
-1426 SAEVTALT
+1426 TALT
-1434 GSSGSD
+1434 GSSGND

-1458 GISTL
+1458 
-1463 DAMDGEDSVI
+1463 
-1473 GADGIDWIL
+1473 
-1482 TGTNNQ
+1482 
-1488 AENNGI
+1488 
-1494 TFTNVE
+1494 
-1500 QITAVNAGLTA
+1500 
-1511 TSGDETFVLNADT
+1511 
-1524 SVGSYG
+1524 
-1530 MTFTGLTAVH
+1530 
-1540 GNGGTDALDA
+1540 
-1550 SAYVAGVTLTNNDNE
+1550 
-1565 LSAGGT
+1565 
-1571 TFSNISSAVATKLTG
+1571 
-1586 TSNTD
+1586 
-1591 QFDITGDNSLDVA
+1591 
-1604 GIGFSGLTE
+1604 
-1613 VDSGS
+1613 
-1618 GEDSVTG
+1618 
-1625 ANGAAWKLTGTNNQ
+1625 
-1639 AESSGITFS
+1639 
-1648 NIESV
+1648 
-1653 STLNAELTGTTANET
+1653 
-1668 FVLNADSSIDSYG
+1668 
-1681 MTFSG
+1681 
-1686 LTAVNGA
+1686 
-1693 GGSNVLDASAIAAGG
+1693 
-1708 ELTGNDNELA
+1708 
-1718 VSGITFSD
+1718 
-1726 IHSAEVTALTGSSG
+1726 
-1740 SDHFEVT
+1740 
-1747 GVNALKANGIAVS
+1747 

-1807 NAGLTGTT
+1807 SAGLTGTT

-2024 EQISAVNAGLTATDA
+2024 ELITALNAGLTATSGDETFA
-2039 NEIFVVNGSGH
+2039 VNGSGH

-2146 SVIGEDGVDWLLT
+2146 SVIGEDGIDWLLT

-2494 TFTLNSDGTVDSYNM
+2494 TFTLNSDGTVDSYDM

-2523 DALDASAYTAGAE
+2523 DALDASAYASGIE
-2536 LTGSDNELTAA
+2536 LTGTDNLLSANGINFSNIHSAVATALTATSNADHFDITGANSLEVA
-2547 GVTFSNIFSAEV
+2547 GISFSGLTEVDSGLGEDSVSGVDGVDWILTGTDNKAESSGITFSNIE
-2559 TALRGSSGNDQ
+2559 
-2570 FEVTGVNSLTANGI
+2570 
-2584 AFSEI
+2584 
-2589 SSLDAMG
+2589 
-2596 GTDSVIGADGSDW
+2596 
-2609 LLTGED
+2609 
-2615 NQTENSSIT
+2615 SI
-2624 FTNVELIT
+2624 N
-2632 AVNAGLN
+2632 AVNARLTG
-2639 ATAADETFVL
+2639 TTADETFVL

-2658 GMTFSG
+2658 GITFSG
-2664 LNAVNGM
+2664 LTAVNGA
-2671 GGSDALDASAIAA
+2671 GGSNVLDASAIAA
-2684 GGELTGSDNE
+2684 GGELTGNDNE
-2694 LAVSGITF
+2694 LIASGITF
-2702 SDIHSAEITALTG
+2702 SNIHSAEITALTG

-2740 SALDAMGGTDS
+2740 NTLDAMGGTDS

-2773 ITFSNVELI
+2773 ITFSNVESI

-2830 SAYADGVAL
+2830 SAYAAGVAL
-2839 ADGDNQLVAS
+2839 TDTDNQLSAG

-2855 IFSAEATALR
+2855 IFSADATVLS

-2881 TANGVAFSAISS
+2881 TANGIAFSEISS
-2893 LDAMGG
+2893 LDAMDGN
-2899 TDSVIGAD
+2899 DSVIGAD
-2907 SSDWQL
+2907 GIDWQL

-2940 TATSA
+2940 TATSV

-3039 SGLSSVDAGSG
+3039 SGLSNVDAGSG

-3110 FEGVNSVAAA
+3110 FEDVNSVAAA

-3132 SWQLSGSDNALRQ
+3132 SWQLSGSDNALHQ

-3154 STSGGNGILLGSGA
+3154 STSGGNGILTGSDTD
-3168 GDQFEITADNQVV
+3168 DQFAISNSNQVT
-3181 ANSIRFADITHV
+3181 ANSITFEDINQV
-3193 DAAGGVDQV
+3193 DAGGGTDQV

-3211 LGAANGSAAAAG
+3211 LGVADGSAEAAG
-3223 IDFLNIERV
+3223 IDFLNIESV
-3232 VGNDVVVDAATN
+3232 AGNDLSVDAVTN
-3244 NASDNFVLS
+3244 NASDNFILS
-3253 DTGKALRVRGIDF
+3253 DTGKALSIRGIDF
-3266 SSVSTLSAG
+3266 SSVSAISAG

-3288 WLLAGTDGALSVNGV
+3288 WLLTGTDGALSVNGV
-3303 ELSGIDRVLTSNA
+3303 ELSGIDRVITSNA

-3338 AMAFE
+3338 AIAFE

-3389 GEGEDTVGADGAN
+3389 GEGEDTVGAGGAN

-3417 RATVNSIMVLFENL
+3417 RATVNSITVLFENL

-3480 GADIDAQWSLDDEQ
+3480 GADIDAQWFLDDEQ

-3512 VAGSGSDQFTLSG
+3512 VAGSGADQFTLTG
-3525 GALETLDT
+3525 GVLEALDT

-3548 ALYLGEGDD
+3548 ALYLGEGNDY
-3557 FLRVDAD
+3557 LQVDAD

-3606 EWLDSNTN
+3606 EWLDNNTN

-3624 TFVNGGDSSANFN
+3624 IFVNGGDSSANFN
-3637 HNGAGILFA
+3637 RNGAGILFA

-3704 IDISVLAEKDL
+3704 IDISVLAKKDL

-3748 AGTVRLGDEL
+3748 AGKVRLGDEL

-3854 RLKGDQLLPVVNQQ
+3854 RLKGDQLLPVVDQP

-3882 LGSISSGSRKGQ
+3882 LGSISSGSRKGP